1 MSLIYR
7 AIWQDY
13 ANDIH
18 QRALC
23 AFGWWVNLRHPGAR
37 TFEENIE
44 EVVAGASTLVRR
56 GSSDVG
62 SIQRCVV
69 HFDDGIE
76 RLTTTLITTTTR
88 SGIGSVWVDQERV
101 SRDAFAPFQI
111 RAPELSTRLIATGL
125 DPRRGP
131 IRLQPRPTA
140 LGPTE
145 VRGFADRL
153 ADPSRDLPIVA
164 FATSPSFDAKQCL
177 DAGIYAAQVLAGCAS
192 VHLIGAEQDPLNKLL
207 GGELGIEAGAVR
219 VYLPGFS
226 KDEQEPWR
234 HRVFDPERVLR
245 DPKGIAHTIVQLLAP
260 SMASRR
266 APIEYPRLR
275 HLLTSAAT
283 SDTETID
290 ELIERVHD
298 LERQLAT
305 TEGRNFDLLA
315 DLEESEG
322 RVQTLQDQLVSTLVA
337 PQIKSGLLP
346 EITCCTDAFKAAQ
359 EHLSGLVIPDSANRD
374 LAELDQRLEARTW
387 GRASW
392 RALLALH
399 TFALDRAFH
408 PGFWEWCKAAKSPNG
423 WPASPKKL
431 AMNESETV
439 LKVDALRACRE
450 FDVDMN
456 LDTSGRKLMVAHLKI
471 AEGGGPQIPRI
482 YFYDDRHGATGK
494 VHIGFFGPHHLVPT
508 STW

>member
-56 GSSDVG
+56 GTCDTG
-62 SIQRCVV
+62 SIQRCVM

-76 RLTTTLITTTTR
+76 RLTTTLLTTTTQ
-88 SGIGSVWVDQERV
+88 SGIGSIWVDQERV
-101 SRDAFAPFQI
+101 SRDAFAPFQV
-111 RAPELSTRLIATGL
+111 RAPELSTRLIATGS

-140 LGPTE
+140 LAPTE
-145 VRGFADRL
+145 IRALTESL
-153 ADPSRDLPIVA
+153 ADPARDLPIVV
-164 FATSPSFDAKQCL
+164 FTTSETFNAKQCL
-177 DAGIYAAQVLAGCAS
+177 DAGIYAAQVLAGCAA
-192 VHLIGAEQDPLNKLL
+192 VYITAAGQEPFNELL
-207 GGELGIEAGAVR
+207 GQDLGIEAGAVR

-226 KDEQEPWR
+226 LNEQEPWR

-266 APIEYPRLR
+266 APLEYPRLR
-275 HLLTSAAT
+275 HLLTSAAA
-283 SDTETID
+283 SDTETI
-290 ELIERVHD
+290 EGLVERVHD
-298 LERQLAT
+298 LEHQLVAT
-305 TEGRNFDLLA
+305 QDRNLDLLA

-322 RVQTLQDQLVSTLVA
+322 RVQTLQGQLVATLLA
-337 PQIKSGLLP
+337 PRDQHGLLP
-346 EITCCTDAFKAAQ
+346 EITCCSDAFHAAQ
-359 EHLSGLVIPDSANRD
+359 DHLDGLVLPDTANRE
-374 LAELDQRLEARTW
+374 LVELDQRLEARTW
-387 GRASW
+387 GRMSW
-392 RALLALH
+392 RALLALNA
-399 TFALDRAFH
+399 FAHDTSFQ
-408 PGFWEWCKAAKSPNG
+408 PGFWEWCKASRSPYV
-423 WPASPKKL
+423 WPATPKKL

-439 LKVDALRACRE
+439 LKVDALRSCRV
-450 FDVDMN
+450 FAVDSKV
-456 LDTSGRKLMVAHLKI
+456 DASGMILMTAHLKI

-482 YFYDDRHGATGK
+482 YFHDDRHGPTGK